1 MSLRLEP
8 LPSPAD
14 RADPAL
20 ELATVVRNDEIAP
33 GAWRITLEAPTIAR
47 VARPGQFAMLTVA
60 RRGESAPV
68 LPRPM
73 ALYAWD
79 ERKGTVDI
87 VYRVVGDGTRVLST
101 WGPGETMTTVGPLG
115 RPFQLEAETRSILL
129 LGRGIGICS
138 LTGLA
143 TAARDAG
150 VAVDAVVS
158 ARVREALIGSDDFAR
173 LDVASLTEVTDADG
187 SSAVDRLGGQ
197 LATLASGAPRWQQV
211 FVCGSERLMRLAT
224 EVARA
229 SEASVQVSIEARM
242 ACGLGFCH
250 GCATGMVG
258 ASEESPLVCVD
269 GPVFVCRWDG

>member
-20 ELATVVRNDEIAP
+20 ELAMVVRNDEIAP
-33 GAWRITLEAPTIAR
+33 GVWRLTLEAPTIAR
-47 VARPGQFAMLTVA
+47 VAQPGQFAMLTVA
-60 RRGESAPV
+60 RRGESTPV

-73 ALYAWD
+73 AIYAWD
-79 ERKGTVDI
+79 ERQGTVDI
-87 VYRVVGDGTRVLST
+87 VYRVVGDGTRVLTT
-101 WGPGETMTTVGPLG
+101 WRPAETMTTVGPLG
-115 RPFQLEAETRSILL
+115 RPFQLEPDTRSILL

-143 TAARDAG
+143 TEARNAG

-158 ARVREALIGSDDFAR
+158 ARERQALIGSDDFVR
-173 LDVASLTEVTDADG
+173 MEVASLTEVTDADG
-187 SSAVDRLGGQ
+187 TSAVDRLGDQ
-197 LATLASGAPRWQQV
+197 LATLASGAARWQQV

-229 SEASVQVSIEARM
+229 SQAIVQVSIEARM

-269 GPVFVCRWDG
+269 GPVFACRWDA

>member
-14 RADPAL
+14 RADPIL
-20 ELATVVRNDEIAP
+20 ELATVVSNEEIAP
-33 GAWRITLEAPTIAR
+33 GAWRIRLDAPSIAR
-47 VARPGQFAMLTVA
+47 AAQPGQFAMLTVA
-60 RRGESAPV
+60 RRGESVPV

-79 ERKGTVDI
+79 GPRGTIDV
-87 VYRVVGDGTRVLST
+87 VYRVVGEGTRALTT
-101 WGPGETMTTVGPLG
+101 WQPDESMTTVGPLG
-115 RPFQLEAETRSILL
+115 RPFQLDAATRSILL

-143 TAARDAG
+143 SAAREAG
-150 VAVDAVVS
+150 IEVDAVVS
-158 ARVREALIGSDDFAR
+158 ARERRALIGSDDFAR
-173 LDVASLTEVTDADG
+173 LEVATLTEVTDDEG
-187 SSAVDRLGGQ
+187 SSEVARLGGQ
-197 LATLASGAPRWQQV
+197 LATLASGSPRWQQV

-229 SEASVQVSIEARM
+229 SNASVQVSIEARM

-250 GCATGMVG
+250 GCATGIVG

-269 GPVFVCRWDG
+269 GPVFACRWDA

>member
-1 MSLRLEP
+1 MSLHLEP
-8 LPSPAD
+8 LPPSGD
-14 RADPAL
+14 NADPVL
-20 ELATVVRNDEIAP
+20 ELATVIRNDEIAR
-33 GAWRITLEAPTIAR
+33 GAWRITLEAPSIAR
-47 VARPGQFAMLTVA
+47 VAQPGQFAMLTVA
-60 RRGESAPV
+60 RRDESAPV

-79 ERKGTVDI
+79 GSQGSVDV

-101 WGPGETMTTVGPLG
+101 WRPGETMTTVGPLG
-115 RPFQLEAETRSILL
+115 RPFQLRPDTRSILL

-143 TAARDAG
+143 VAARDAG
-150 VAVDAVVS
+150 VAVDVVVS
-158 ARVREALIGSDDFAR
+158 ARERAALIGSEDFTR
-173 LDVASLTEVTDADG
+173 LEVASLTEVTDAEGTSD
-187 SSAVDRLGGQ
+187 VDRLGSELG
-197 LATLASGAPRWQQV
+197 ALASRSMRWDQV

-224 EVARA
+224 ELARP
-229 SEASVQVSIEARM
+229 SDASVQVSIEARM

-269 GPVFVCRWDG
+269 GPVFACRWAG

>member
-8 LPSPAD
+8 LPSPAE
-14 RADPAL
+14 RPDPVL
-20 ELATVVRNDEIAP
+20 ELASVVRNDEIAP
-33 GAWRITLEAPTIAR
+33 GAWRITLEAPSIAR
-47 VARPGQFAMLTVA
+47 AAQPGQFAMLTVA
-60 RRGESAPV
+60 RRDETAPV

-79 ERKGTVDI
+79 VGEGTVDV
-87 VYRVVGDGTRVLST
+87 VYRVVGDGTRVLTT
-101 WGPGETMTTVGPLG
+101 WRPAETMTTVGPLG
-115 RPFQLEAETRSILL
+115 RPFQLEPGTRSILL
-129 LGRGIGICS
+129 IGRGIGICS

-150 VAVDAVVS
+150 VEVDAVVS
-158 ARVREALIGSDDFAR
+158 ARVREALIGSEDFAR
-173 LDVASLTEVTDADG
+173 LEVASLTEVTDADG
-187 SSAVDRLGGQ
+187 TSAVDRLGGR
-197 LATLASGAPRWQQV
+197 LASLASGSARWDQV

-229 SEASVQVSIEARM
+229 SGASVQVSIEARM

-250 GCATGMVG
+250 GCATGIVG

-269 GPVFVCRWDG
+269 GPVFVCRWDA